1 MLIFADKHTQSAF
14 HDVIHHEARL
24 ETGGTVRLLRE
35 CIVHRCLL
43 FANDSGMSLVELYAS
58 GIHDVASLADGNLCR
73 DFDFCLYS
81 IPVDEHGYGIPELA
95 DRTKWRRVFNGGIIN
110 HGSSL
115 EPQWSM
121 HT

>member
-14 HDVIHHEARL
+14 HDVIHHEACL
-24 ETGGTVRLLRE
+24 ETGSTVRLLRE
-35 CIVHRCLL
+35 YIVHRCLL
-43 FANDSGMSLVELYAS
+43 FASDDGMSLVELYAPNS
-58 GIHDVASLADGNLCR
+58 PDGSLCR
-73 DFDFCLYS
+73 DFDFCLYT
-81 IPVDEHGYGIPELA
+81 IPVDEHGYGIPELT

-110 HGSSL
+110 HGTDN